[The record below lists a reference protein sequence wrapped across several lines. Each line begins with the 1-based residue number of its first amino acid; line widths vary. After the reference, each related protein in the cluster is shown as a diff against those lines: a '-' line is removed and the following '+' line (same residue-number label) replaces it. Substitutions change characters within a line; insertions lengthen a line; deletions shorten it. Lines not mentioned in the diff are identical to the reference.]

1 MATAFYFDQHVPA
14 TVARGLRLR
23 GVDLI
28 TAFEDGNAA
37 LDDESLQERS
47 TSLRRTLVTQDE
59 DFLAIASAWLAEVR
73 EFAGIVYAHQLRIGI
88 GRFISDLELIAKTC
102 EPPQMQN
109 HVEHL
114 PL

>member
-1 MATAFYFDQHVPA
+1 MAAAFYLDQHVPA
-14 TVARGLRLR
+14 AVARGLRLR
-23 GVDLI
+23 HVGLI

-37 LDDESLQERS
+37 LDDESLLERAAA
-47 TSLRRTLVTQDE
+47 LKRTLVTQDE
-59 DFLAIASAWLAEVR
+59 DFLAIASTWQADGR
-73 EFAGIVYAHQLRIGI
+73 VYAHQLRIGI

-102 EPPQMQN
+102 EPPQMRN